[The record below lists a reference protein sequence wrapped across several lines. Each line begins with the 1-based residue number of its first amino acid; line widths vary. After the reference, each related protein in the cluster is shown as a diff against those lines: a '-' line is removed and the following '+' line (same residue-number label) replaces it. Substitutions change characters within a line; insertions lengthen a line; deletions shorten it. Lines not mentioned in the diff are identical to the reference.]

1 MASTSESVIGRM
13 HYTDNCCTLYF
24 MLAFHIKIT
33 LSVMEGE
40 KGNTAS
46 NKRNVSFPHSV
57 MSVYLG
63 GYVQTLCFTAEAVLV
78 FLTEPQLD

>member
-1 MASTSESVIGRM
+1 
-13 HYTDNCCTLYF
+13 
-24 MLAFHIKIT
+24 
-33 LSVMEGE
+33 MEGE

-46 NKRNVSFPHSV
+46 NKRNVSFPHSEAH